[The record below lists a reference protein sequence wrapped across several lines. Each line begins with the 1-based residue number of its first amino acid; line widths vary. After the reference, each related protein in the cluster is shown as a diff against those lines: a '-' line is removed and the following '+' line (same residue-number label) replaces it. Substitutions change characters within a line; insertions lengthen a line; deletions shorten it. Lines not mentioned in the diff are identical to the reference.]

1 MVVLSNLI
9 HNAIEACKKKKDPS
23 HKPIRLNINANLK
36 ANFLYIENPTEQ
48 PVKIADN
55 HIITSKKGKHLKK
68 QQIRSLKSIPP
79 VEASLTSGSSLFCL
93 VVFGG

>member
-36 ANFLYIENPTEQ
+36 ANFLYIENPSEQ
-48 PVKIADN
+48 
-55 HIITSKKGKHLKK
+55 LK
-68 QQIRSLKSIPP
+68 
-79 VEASLTSGSSLFCL
+79 
-93 VVFGG
+93 